1 MRVPRLVSLVLVVVP
16 AALILAAPAAPPSP
30 GAVPSVVLVTL
41 DTTRADRMGFLGS
54 TRALTPRLDALARD
68 AVVFE
73 RAYSQAPITTAS
85 HATLLSGTYPQLHKV
100 NDFGVPLAASLPYLP
115 DVLQSR
121 GYRTAAFVGSLILD
135 PRGGLAPGFD
145 RGFETYDAGFR
156 VRRGR
161 EDRYRTMERRA
172 EEVVGHALQW
182 LEGSGGGPFL
192 LWVHL
197 YDAHDP
203 YEAPPP
209 YGRRYADAPYDGEVA
224 YVDAQVGRL
233 VDALRA
239 RKLYDDA
246 VVVVAADHGEALGE
260 HGETTHGVFL
270 YDGTIHVP
278 LLVKLPRGRL
288 AGRRATVRAGLVDVA
303 PTILDAVGAQ
313 APAAMQGES
322 LLKWIEAAKP
332 PERPAYAET
341 DYPRRAFG
349 WSPLASWRA
358 DRFLYVRAPRPELY
372 DVAADP
378 AAGRNLADERAAV
391 AGRIADEMQSFRAR
405 TSAGEPAAGRAVDP
419 ELAEKLAALGY
430 VGASSGAPPSAA
442 GVDPKDK
449 IAVANALHDAVVAVE
464 GGQLERA
471 VPLLEKVVAS
481 DPQIHVAQF
490 QLGVAR
496 ARQRRYPEAIPH
508 LKKAIEL
515 QPDAMMAHYEM
526 GVALFETGDWKT
538 AAGHFEI
545 VASRMPKWADAR
557 YSYGSVLARISRVP
571 EAMSELRAALDLAPA
586 HYRANLL
593 LGRILTLQGQA
604 QEGLPHLQRAVE
616 AEPASREAH
625 LFLADAY
632 QALGRAAEAERER
645 ARAGPPRPPGD

>member
-1 MRVPRLVSLVLVVVP
+1 MRVPRLLSLVLLVAAARAFTISASPDSP
-16 AALILAAPAAPPSP
+16 A
-30 GAVPSVVLVTL
+30 PSVVLVTL

-54 TRALTPRLDALARD
+54 TRGLTPRLDALARE

-73 RAYSQAPITTAS
+73 RAYAQAPITTAS
-85 HATLLSGTYPQLHKV
+85 HATILSGTYPQLHKV
-100 NDFGVPLAASLPYLP
+100 NDFGVPLPASLPWLP
-115 DVLQSR
+115 DLLQAR

-156 VRRGR
+156 ARRGR
-161 EDRYRTMERRA
+161 EDRYQTMERRA
-172 EEVVGHALQW
+172 EEVVGRAMKW
-182 LEGSGGGPFL
+182 LGGRGGEPFL

-209 YGRRYADAPYDGEVA
+209 FGRRYAAAPYDGEVA

-233 VDALRA
+233 VNALRGA
-239 RKLYDDA
+239 GRYDDT
-246 VVVVAADHGEALGE
+246 VLVVAADHGEALGE

-278 LLVKLPRGRL
+278 LMVKLPRGRL
-288 AGRRATVRAGLVDVA
+288 AGRRPTVRAGLVDVV
-303 PTILDAVGAQ
+303 PTILEAVGA
-313 APAAMQGES
+313 AVPAAVQGES
-322 LLKWIEAAKP
+322 LLAWAGAAKP

-358 DRFLYVRAPRPELY
+358 DRFLFVRAPRPELY

-378 AAGRNLADERAAV
+378 AAERNLADDRAAV
-391 AGRIADEMQSFRAR
+391 AGRIAAEMQAFRGR
-405 TSAGEPAAGRAVDP
+405 TSGGEPAAGRPIDP
-419 ELAEKLAALGY
+419 ALAEKLAALGY
-430 VGASSGAPPSAA
+430 VGGSSVSPAAS

-449 IAVANALHDAVVAVE
+449 ITVANALHDAVVAVE
-464 GGQLERA
+464 NGQLDRA
-471 VPLLEKVVAS
+471 VPLLEKVVAT

-490 QLGVAR
+490 QLGIAR
-496 ARQRRYPEAIPH
+496 ARQRRYPEAIAH
-508 LKKAIEL
+508 LKRAIEL

-526 GVALFETGDWKT
+526 GVALFERGDWKT

-571 EAMSELRAALDLAPA
+571 EAVAELRAALDLVPG

-616 AEPASREAH
+616 AEPSSREAR

-632 QALGRAAEAERER
+632 QALGRASDAERER
-645 ARAGPPRPPGD
+645 TRAGPPVRPPED